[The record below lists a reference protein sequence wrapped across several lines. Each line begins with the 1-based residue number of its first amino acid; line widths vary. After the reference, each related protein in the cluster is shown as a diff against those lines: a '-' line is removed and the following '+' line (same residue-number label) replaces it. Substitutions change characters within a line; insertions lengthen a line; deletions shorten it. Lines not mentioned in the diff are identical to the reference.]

1 MFLTILNSCSLH
13 PCILV
18 LCNLEF
24 LFITPMYSRS
34 LQSWILVPY
43 THVFSFYTILNFC
56 SLHPCFLVL
65 CNLEFGRASPASLR
79 CGPWARHIYPSLV
92 LVQPR
97 KTRPCSTERLLMG
110 RIEWSS
116 WIFVPYTIV
125 FPFFTILNSCSL
137 HQCILVLYNL
147 EFLFLTPMYS
157 RSKQS
162 WILVPYI
169 HIFSLFAILNS
180 CYLHQCILV
189 LCNLEFLFLTPLYF
203 RSIQSWI
210 LVPYTHVFS
219 FYTILNYCS

>member
-1 MFLTILNSCSLH
+1 MYSCSIQSWILVPNIIIFSIITILNFCLLHPCIVFLH

-24 LFITPMYSRS
+24 LFIKPMYSRS

-79 CGPWARHIYPSLV
+79 CGPWAKHIYPRLV

-110 RIEWSS
+110 RKESNQANK
-116 WIFVPYTIV
+116 
-125 FPFFTILNSCSL
+125 TILNFCSL
-137 HQCILVLYNL
+137 H
-147 EFLFLTPMYS
+147 P
-157 RSKQS
+157 
-162 WILVPYI
+162 
-169 HIFSLFAILNS
+169 
-180 CYLHQCILV
+180 CILV
-189 LCNLEFLFLTPLYF
+189 LCNLEFLFLTPMYS

-210 LVPYTHVFS
+210 FVTYILVFS
-219 FYTILNYCS
+219 FFAILNSVEPHRRHCVVVLEQDTFILD